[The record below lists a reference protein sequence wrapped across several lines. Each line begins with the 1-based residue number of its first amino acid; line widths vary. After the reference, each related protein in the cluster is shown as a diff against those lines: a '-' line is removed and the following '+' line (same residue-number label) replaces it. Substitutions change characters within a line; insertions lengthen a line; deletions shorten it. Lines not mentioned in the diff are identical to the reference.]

1 WWKPEAPR
9 TCDRFTTIAGL
20 WLNAYQPFEGVM
32 WGPKAEELRRF
43 LRLPALA
50 DEPIEIALES
60 GSGDELVGELAQN
73 GSRVEPA
80 EAVASTPDS
89 YLDYVADSAGQ
100 FSGAK
105 GLYVGGR
112 SGWFGTR

>member
-1 WWKPEAPR
+1 
-9 TCDRFTTIAGL
+9 
-20 WLNAYQPFEGVM
+20 M

-50 DEPIEIALES
+50 GEPIEIALES

-73 GSRVEPA
+73 GWRVESA

-89 YLDYVADSAGQ
+89 YGLRTSVDDRAADRARSLRRPPRP
-100 FSGAK
+100 SGAPRSD
-105 GLYVGGR
+105 GGEQIGTAWVHPTRLAGGR
-112 SGWFGTR
+112 RLAALE